1 MKHIGHNKLKHIGH
15 KENMMNRRPQ
25 FLVAVT
31 LVLMLGNLVS
41 FGQDSYKPHDFDRA
55 DEADDLNRELWD
67 FARKTPYAEMLSYV
81 EAAQRASQAKQTA
94 EVELPNGWRI
104 TPAGRQAEVGRLP
117 YEAVQFAGRLVVLDT
132 GYYFREPQEVSI
144 VDIAS
149 GRVEKTLKIN
159 SLFPS
164 AVAGPDGDL
173 YVSGGFDQKVYRV
186 NRQFEIARDY
196 AVDGFA
202 GGLAQI
208 GPQQLAV
215 GYMAAKAAD
224 GNYVGGKLAILNTA
238 TGKIERVK
246 DIGYFPYAVRYL
258 NGLLYVTLLG
268 ENKLLIF
275 DTQLKLI
282 KSLATGR
289 TPQEMCTDGQNLYVA
304 NTGSDSL
311 SIIDL
316 RRNVTTGSFN
326 VAENGS
332 RFGRTPTSC
341 AVDGNRLYVSLAG
354 VNALA
359 VLNKITGQQ
368 LGLVPTGWYPTKV
381 LSDLGNLFVLN
392 AKGIRARRPN
402 PDGPQPVP
410 NSRNTSYVLNLL
422 KGTVSIISKTDLAR
436 NMASWTSLVQSGSP
450 LFGLKEGFNLPVRHI
465 FYIIKEN
472 RSYDQVLGDLGRGNG
487 DPKLTIFGE
496 AITPIHHQLARE
508 FVTLDNFYVN
518 GEISVLG
525 HSFTTSGYASP
536 FLEWMGNVAY
546 SSRWKGYPFGTVPAV
561 TSPAY
566 LWDILDDKRVDYRI
580 YGENYFLFTRAY
592 RILVETYGADSVLAR
607 KFYDKSMALAAETD
621 RGNQFYQ
628 FAKSYYGQAGT
639 RAAAYDLLGKPDFR
653 RGLSHFLI
661 GDESLAQVLEKDT
674 GLRRKFADYLY
685 HYPFNYRSWDLKLS
699 DLDRVQAWKTDFEA
713 QLKSGQVAQLHYIWL
728 PNDHTDGAS
737 DNILNPFQ
745 FVAQNDAALG
755 RIVETISHSSIWKQS
770 LILVTEDDAQNGPD
784 HVDATRTMAFAVG
797 PHIKRTAVVTD
808 RYDQLS
814 MLRTIELMLGL
825 NPLNLGDRLAVPMFG
840 IFADKPDYGPFAPA
854 KASDKLVDADRDRYE
869 RLGR

>member
-1 MKHIGHNKLKHIGH
+1 MI
-15 KENMMNRRPQ
+15 NRSQ
-25 FLVAVT
+25 LLVAVT
-31 LVLMLGNLVS
+31 LVLVLGSRVA
-41 FGQDSYKPHDFDRA
+41 FGQDSYKPHDFDQA
-55 DEADDLNRELWD
+55 DEADDLNRELWE
-67 FARKTPYAEMLSYV
+67 FARKTPYEGVLSYV

-94 EVELPNGWRI
+94 EVVLPNGWRI
-104 TPAGRQAEVGRLP
+104 APAGRQAEVGRLP
-117 YEAVQFAGRLVVLDT
+117 YEAVPFAGRLVVLDT

-149 GRVEKTLKIN
+149 GRAQKTLKIN

-164 AVAGPDGDL
+164 AVVGPDGDL
-173 YVSGGFDQKVYRV
+173 YISGGFDQKVYRV
-186 NRQFEIARDY
+186 NPQFDVIRDY

-208 GPQQLAV
+208 GPHQLAV
-215 GYMAAKAAD
+215 GYMAAKAAG
-224 GNYVGGKLAILNTA
+224 GNYVGGRLAILNTA
-238 TGKIERVK
+238 SGKIERAK
-246 DIGYFPYAVRYL
+246 DIGYFPYAIRYI

-268 ENKLLIF
+268 ENKLLVF
-275 DTQLKLI
+275 DAQLKLI
-282 KSLATGR
+282 KSLAMGR
-289 TPQEMCTDGQNLYVA
+289 TPQEMCTDGRNLYVA
-304 NTGSDSL
+304 NTGSDNL
-311 SIIDL
+311 SVIDL

-326 VAENGS
+326 LAEKGS

-354 VNALA
+354 VNAVA
-359 VLNKITGQQ
+359 VLNKLTGQQ
-368 LGLVPTGWYPTKV
+368 IGLIPTGWYPTKV
-381 LSDLGNLFVLN
+381 LSDGGNLFVLN

-402 PDGPQPVP
+402 SDGPQPIP

-422 KGTVSIISKTDLAR
+422 KGTVSIIAKSDLAG
-436 NMASWTSLVQSGSP
+436 NIASWTRQVQSGSP
-450 LFGLKEGFNLPVRHI
+450 LFSLKEGFNLPVRHI

-472 RSYDQVLGDLGRGNG
+472 RSYDQVFGDLGRGNG
-487 DPKLTIFGE
+487 DPRLTIFGE
-496 AITPIHHQLARE
+496 AISPIHHQLARE

-546 SSRWKGYPFGTVPAV
+546 SYRWKGYPFGTVPAV

-592 RILVETYGADSVLAR
+592 RILVETYGGDSALAR
-607 KFYDKSMALAAETD
+607 KFYDKSMASAAETD

-628 FAKSYYGQAGT
+628 FAKGYYGQAGT
-639 RAAAYDLLGKPDFR
+639 REAAYGLLGKDDFR
-653 RGLSHFLI
+653 RGLSHFLT
-661 GDESLAQVLEKDT
+661 GDESLAQEIARDT
-674 GLRRKFADYLY
+674 NLRRKFADYLY
-685 HYPFNYRSWDLKLS
+685 HYPFNYRSWDLKHS
-699 DLDRVQAWKTDFEA
+699 DLERVLSWKTDFEA
-713 QLKSGQVAQLHYIWL
+713 QLKSGHVAQLHYIWL

-737 DNILNPFQ
+737 EQILSPYQ

-755 RIVETISHSSIWKQS
+755 RIVEAISHSTIWKES

-784 HVDATRTMAFAVG
+784 HVDATRTIAFAIG
-797 PHIKRTAVVTD
+797 PNIKRSAVVSD

-814 MLRTIELMLGL
+814 MLRTIELILGL

-840 IFADKPDYGPFAPA
+840 IFADKPNYGPFSPQGT
-854 KASDKLVDADRDRYE
+854 SEKLVDADRDRY
-869 RLGR
+869 RLLARP